1 MKIGGWAKAGVLG
14 VLMLWIGC
22 ARPLADQTNE
32 ARQASVSNPGAE
44 AFKLEGCQITA
55 LTVYFWR
62 DWMPIV
68 EHPGPDRGSPLY
80 AKAALFLDNSKG
92 GEKKL
97 SFKASVV
104 DAEGQKDALS
114 KYRLTWDC
122 VLKAGE
128 TREVEFLS
136 HDGPYLPVGS
146 SIHLEF
152 TFTDEQGHSA
162 IVKTPSGVIERT
174 D

>member
-1 MKIGGWAKAGVLG
+1 MK
-14 VLMLWIGC
+14 
-22 ARPLADQTNE
+22 P
-32 ARQASVSNPGAE
+32 
-44 AFKLEGCQITA
+44 
-55 LTVYFWR
+55 
-62 DWMPIV
+62 
-68 EHPGPDRGSPLY
+68 
-80 AKAALFLDNSKG
+80 
-92 GEKKL
+92 
-97 SFKASVV
+97 
-104 DAEGQKDALS
+104 
-114 KYRLTWDC
+114 
-122 VLKAGE
+122 GE